1 MSSIGIVSR
10 LLTSADLQEY
20 LSNFFF
26 KIERI
31 LAIVKLKNVLME
43 LNMLPTLEPIT
54 PQQSYDS
61 LAESIFF
68 GAPSEIL
75 SFM

>member
-1 MSSIGIVSR
+1 M
-10 LLTSADLQEY
+10 
-20 LSNFFF
+20 
-26 KIERI
+26 ERI

-43 LNMLPTLEPIT
+43 LNMLRTLEPIT

-68 GAPSEIL
+68 GALSEIL
-75 SFM
+75 SSM

>member
-20 LSNFFF
+20 LSNFFL
-26 KIERI
+26 IERI
-31 LAIVKLKNVLME
+31 LAIVKLKNILME

-68 GAPSEIL
+68 GALSEIL
-75 SFM
+75 SSM